1 MFASAFLLPALG
13 LVLLITGALGLFG
26 LVIYA
31 VYRVASYMIG
41 VVWGPGQR
49 REAQRTIERGAERA
63 GQSAEDVFRS
73 G

>member
-26 LVIYA
+26 LVIYS
-31 VYRVASYMIG
+31 VYRVASY
-41 VVWGPGQR
+41 VVGAIWGPGQKR
-49 REAQRTIERGAERA
+49 SMERGAERI
-63 GQSAEDVFRS
+63 GQSAEETLR